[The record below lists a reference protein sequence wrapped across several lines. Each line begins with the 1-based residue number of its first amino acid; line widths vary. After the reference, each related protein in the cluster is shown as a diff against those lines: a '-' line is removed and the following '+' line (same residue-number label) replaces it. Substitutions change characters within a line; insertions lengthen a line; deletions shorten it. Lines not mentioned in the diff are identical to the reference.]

1 MFRFA
6 ARLQPADAACHV
18 GSAYPDF
25 CTQFFLNLCHPSKC
39 LLRTFRCSLL
49 ASDTRKKFLRRFRGD
64 ARHLLWQ
71 CERSPAPTNWWQA
84 TLLHSASS
92 PQCKP
97 TTVNPAKKKGP
108 QNIHA
113 GERWKIIAMEPPEP
127 STTASSLH
135 KSCASHLQQHKARC
149 CPNLATA
156 GCRLVQHTTWQR
168 SSREP
173 YQHSDTSHA
182 WLKTTTTCT
191 HAQNC
196 SNTQARTHSDVFYPT
211 ALPHRQMLAR

>member
-1 MFRFA
+1 MRGIFFGNA
-6 ARLQPADAACHV
+6 SVAQLQQTGGRQPSCIQLLPRNA
-18 GSAYPDF
+18 
-25 CTQFFLNLCHPSKC
+25 NLPLS
-39 LLRTFRCSLL
+39 
-49 ASDTRKKFLRRFRGD
+49 TR
-64 ARHLLWQ
+64 Q
-71 CERSPAPTNWWQA
+71 
-84 TLLHSASS
+84 
-92 PQCKP
+92 
-97 TTVNPAKKKGP
+97 KKGP
-108 QNIHA
+108 QKIHA
-113 GERWKIIAMEPPEP
+113 GERWKIIALEPPEP

-173 YQHSDTSHA
+173 YQHSDTRHA

-196 SNTQARTHSDVFYPT
+196 SNTQARTHSNVFYPT

>member
-97 TTVNPAKKKGP
+97 TTVNPAKKK
-108 QNIHA
+108 A
-113 GERWKIIAMEPPEP
+113 
-127 STTASSLH
+127 H
-135 KSCASHLQQHKARC
+135 KK
-149 CPNLATA
+149 
-156 GCRLVQHTTWQR
+156 
-168 SSREP
+168 
-173 YQHSDTSHA
+173 Y
-182 WLKTTTTCT
+182 
-191 HAQNC
+191 
-196 SNTQARTHSDVFYPT
+196 TQANDGKSLPWSPPSLPPQPVLCTSLVRPICNSIKLAAVPILPLLAADLFNTPPGSVARENRTSIVT
-211 ALPHRQMLAR
+211 RGMLG

>member
-97 TTVNPAKKKGP
+97 TTVNPAKKRPTK
-108 QNIHA
+108 NT
-113 GERWKIIAMEPPEP
+113 RRRTMENHCPGAPRAFHHSQFSAQVLCVP
-127 STTASSLH
+127 S
-135 KSCASHLQQHKARC
+135 
-149 CPNLATA
+149 ATA
-156 GCRLVQHTTWQR
+156 
-168 SSREP
+168 
-173 YQHSDTSHA
+173 
-182 WLKTTTTCT
+182 
-191 HAQNC
+191 
-196 SNTQARTHSDVFYPT
+196 
-211 ALPHRQMLAR
+211 

>member
-1 MFRFA
+1 MRGIFFGNA
-6 ARLQPADAACHV
+6 SVAQLQQTGGRQPSCIQLLPRNA
-18 GSAYPDF
+18 
-25 CTQFFLNLCHPSKC
+25 NLPLSTRQKKRPTKHTRR
-39 LLRTFRCSLL
+39 RT
-49 ASDTRKKFLRRFRGD
+49 
-64 ARHLLWQ
+64 
-71 CERSPAPTNWWQA
+71 
-84 TLLHSASS
+84 
-92 PQCKP
+92 
-97 TTVNPAKKKGP
+97 
-108 QNIHA
+108 
-113 GERWKIIAMEPPEP
+113 MENHCPGAPEP